1 MPNSKLIVGTRG
13 SALALWQARHVI
25 ERLEGLLPSLHVE
38 VKQITTQGDRVR
50 DRALSQVGGK
60 GLFVKEIE
68 AALLAGEI
76 DLAVHSL
83 KDMPTELPGG
93 LALGAIL
100 QRADARDALV
110 ARDSKSTLAS
120 LPPGSHIGTSSLRR
134 RAQVLARRPDLKVVD
149 LRGNVDT
156 RLRKLRDG
164 VCDGAVLAV
173 AGLARLGYANRISE
187 HLPVDVMVPAPG
199 QGALCIEVR
208 DHDAAIQTT
217 IAPLD
222 HRETHLATM
231 AERAFLCR
239 LEGGCRVP
247 IGAYAEVNG
256 DQIYLRGLVASPD
269 GTRLVRDE
277 TRGETVQAARLGLE
291 LAERVLSAGGAAI
304 LEEVQHG
311 Q

>member
-1 MPNSKLIVGTRG
+1 MPNSKLIIGTRG

-25 ERLEGLLPSLHVE
+25 ERLTAVLPSLHVE
-38 VKQITTQGDRVR
+38 IKQITTQGDRVR

-68 AALLAGEI
+68 IALQVGEI

-93 LALGAIL
+93 LALGAIME
-100 QRADARDALV
+100 RADARDALV
-110 ARDSKSTLAS
+110 ARDGKSTLATLS
-120 LPPGSHIGTSSLRR
+120 PGARIGTSSLRR
-134 RAQVLARRPDLKVVD
+134 RAQVLARRPDLVVVD

-164 VCDGAVLAV
+164 LCDGAVLAV
-173 AGLARLGYANRISE
+173 AGLARLGYADRISE
-187 HLPVDVMVPAPG
+187 HLPVDIMVPAPG
-199 QGALCIEVR
+199 QGALCVEVR
-208 DHDAAIQTT
+208 DDDAAIQTT

-222 HRETHLATM
+222 HRETFQAAM
-231 AERAFLCR
+231 AERAFLYR

-256 DQIYLRGLVASPD
+256 DEIYLRGLVASPD
-269 GTRLVRDE
+269 GSRQVRDE
-277 TRGETVQAARLGLE
+277 IRGKTAQAARLGLE
-291 LAERVLSAGGAAI
+291 LAERVLSAGGKAI
-304 LEEVQHG
+304 LEEVQRD

>member
-1 MPNSKLIVGTRG
+1 MPNAKLTIGTRG

-25 ERLEGLLPSLHVE
+25 ERLENVVPSLHVE

-100 QRADARDALV
+100 ARADARDALV
-110 ARDSKSTLAS
+110 ARDGKSTLAS
-120 LPPGSHIGTSSLRR
+120 LPLGSRIGTSSLRR

-156 RLRKLRDG
+156 RLHKLDDG
-164 VCDGAVLAV
+164 LCDGAVLAV
-173 AGLARLGYANRISE
+173 AGLARLGYADRISE
-187 HLPVDVMVPAPG
+187 YLAVDVMIPAPG
-199 QGALCIEVR
+199 QGALCVEVR
-208 DHDAAIQTT
+208 DDDAAIRTT

-222 HRETHLATM
+222 HMETHLATM
-231 AERAFLCR
+231 AERAFLYR

-256 DQIYLRGLVASPD
+256 NQIYLTGLVASPD
-269 GTRLVRDE
+269 GTRLVRDGIGGK
-277 TRGETVQAARLGLE
+277 TAQAARLGLE
-291 LAERVLSAGGAAI
+291 LAERVLSAGGKAI
-304 LEEVQHG
+304 LEEVQRG
-311 Q
+311 